1 MRNEHGF
8 FWGWRGPAS
17 LGIPIL
23 VTYVVLVPTVSWI
36 RGGGTGDFV
45 PALVAALGCLAG
57 AMLSW
62 AIVCQVVG
70 ADAKM
75 WAMVLGFLPRTI
87 VPLAV
92 VGAYSVLVER
102 LVSITAFVYC
112 ILFYSVAL
120 VSESWLTINSLRREG
135 LGGDLPEHTR
145 ESTEKLGFKSGPAC
159 SPKE

>member
-1 MRNEHGF
+1 MQNGHGF
-8 FWGWRGPAS
+8 LWGWRGPAS

-23 VTYVVLVPTVSWI
+23 VTYVVLVPTLSWI

-57 AMLSW
+57 AVLSW
-62 AIVCQVVG
+62 TIVCQVVG

-87 VPLAV
+87 IPLVV
-92 VGAYSVLVER
+92 VGAYSVFVER

-135 LGGDLPEHTR
+135 LGGDPSDNAR
-145 ESTEKLGFKSGPAC
+145 RPAGKLGFDDGPAC
-159 SPKE
+159 SRKE